1 MTDNFCVNISCE
13 FLLIQQI
20 YFDVT
25 YRCTQKWNCPGS
37 FHITYSSSDWS
48 NEAIVTNYFNKI
60 IFPYL
65 EKKCKDLKLE
75 KNAKGLLILDVF
87 MGQTK
92 NAANELLQKNDIAVI
107 HLPNNH
113 TNLFQPLDVS
123 VNKRT
128 KCYLSSRYQCLLA
141 ENVLE

>member
-1 MTDNFCVNISCE
+1 MK
-13 FLLIQQI
+13 LPRLIPYYVQFQWLV
-20 YFDVT
+20 Y
-25 YRCTQKWNCPGS
+25 
-37 FHITYSSSDWS
+37 
-48 NEAIVTNYFNKI
+48 EAIVTNYFNKI

-123 VNKRT
+123 VNKRA